1 MAAITF
7 LEAIRQA
14 MQEEMRRDERVLLMG
29 EDVANYGGAFK
40 VTQGMFEEF
49 GRERVVDTPIA
60 ESAIVGAAIGMS
72 MNGLLPIVEMQFI
85 DFITCAFDQITSY
98 AAKSRY
104 RWGVGVPIVI
114 RGPSSGNVHGGPFHS
129 AKPGDVLRAHA
140 GAQGGGRR
148 PRRTTPR
155 DSSRPPSATRTRCST
170 SSTSTSTGAS
180 RTRCRR
186 MTTSCPSARACVRK
200 QGKDITVVTYG
211 TMLYVAL
218 EAAQQL
224 ERDGISLE
232 VIDLRSLLPF
242 DEDMVMTSVK
252 KTGRLILLHED
263 TLTGGLGGEIA
274 ARVADQ
280 AFLYLEAPIKRVT
293 APDTPVPFAP
303 PLEEFFLPKSSDVN
317 RVARELMAF

>member
-14 MQEEMRRDERVLLMG
+14 MLEEMRRDERVLVMG

-40 VTQGMFEEF
+40 VTQGLFEEF
-49 GRERVVDTPIA
+49 GPTRVVNMPIA

-72 MNGLLPIVEMQFI
+72 MNGMLPVVEMQFI

-129 AKPGDVLRAHA
+129 ANPEMYFVHTPGLKVVEPATVYDAKGLLKAAIRDPDPVLYLEPKYLYRRIKDEIPADDYVVPIGKGVIRKPGR
-140 GAQGGGRR
+140 
-148 PRRTTPR
+148 
-155 DSSRPPSATRTRCST
+155 
-170 SSTSTSTGAS
+170 
-180 RTRCRR
+180 
-186 MTTSCPSARACVRK
+186 
-200 QGKDITVVTYG
+200 DITVATYG

-218 EAAQQL
+218 ESAHQL
-224 ERDGISLE
+224 EREGISLE
-232 VIDLRSLLPF
+232 IIDLRSLLPF

-280 AFLYLEAPIKRVT
+280 AFLYLEAPIKRIT

>member
-14 MQEEMRRDERVLLMG
+14 MLEEMRRDERVLVMG

-40 VTQGMFEEF
+40 VTQGLFEEF
-49 GRERVVDTPIA
+49 GPTRVVNMPIA

-72 MNGLLPIVEMQFI
+72 MNGMLPVVEMQFI

-129 AKPGDVLRAHA
+129 ANPEMYFVHTPGLKVVEPATVYDAKGLLKAAIRDPDPVLYLEPKYLYRRIKDEIPADDYVVPI
-140 GAQGGGRR
+140 GKGVIRR
-148 PRRTTPR
+148 PGR
-155 DSSRPPSATRTRCST
+155 
-170 SSTSTSTGAS
+170 
-180 RTRCRR
+180 
-186 MTTSCPSARACVRK
+186 
-200 QGKDITVVTYG
+200 DITVATYG

-218 EAAQQL
+218 ESAHQL
-224 ERDGISLE
+224 EREGISLE
-232 VIDLRSLLPF
+232 IIDLRSLLPF

-274 ARVADQ
+274 ARVVDQ
-280 AFLYLEAPIKRVT
+280 AFLYLEAPIKRIT

>member
-14 MQEEMRRDERVLLMG
+14 MLEEMRRDERVLVMG

-40 VTQGMFEEF
+40 VTQGLFEEF
-49 GRERVVDTPIA
+49 GPTRVVNMPIA

-72 MNGLLPIVEMQFI
+72 MNGMLPVVEMQFI

-129 AKPGDVLRAHA
+129 ANPEMYFVHTPGLKVVEPATVYDAKGLLKAAIRDPDPVLYLEPKYLYRRIKDEIPADDYVVPIGKGVIRKPGR
-140 GAQGGGRR
+140 
-148 PRRTTPR
+148 
-155 DSSRPPSATRTRCST
+155 
-170 SSTSTSTGAS
+170 
-180 RTRCRR
+180 
-186 MTTSCPSARACVRK
+186 
-200 QGKDITVVTYG
+200 DITVATYG

-218 EAAQQL
+218 ESAHQL
-224 ERDGISLE
+224 EREGISLE
-232 VIDLRSLLPF
+232 IIDLRSLLPF

-274 ARVADQ
+274 ARVVDQ
-280 AFLYLEAPIKRVT
+280 AFLYLEAPIKRIT

>member
-40 VTQGMFEEF
+40 VTQGLFEEF
-49 GRERVVDTPIA
+49 GPTRVVNMPIA

-72 MNGLLPIVEMQFI
+72 MNGMLPVVEMQFI

-129 AKPGDVLRAHA
+129 ANPEMYFVHTPGLKVVEPATVYDAKGLLKAAIRDPDPVLYLEPKYLYRRITDEIPADDYVVPI
-140 GAQGGGRR
+140 GKGVIRR
-148 PRRTTPR
+148 PGR
-155 DSSRPPSATRTRCST
+155 
-170 SSTSTSTGAS
+170 
-180 RTRCRR
+180 
-186 MTTSCPSARACVRK
+186 
-200 QGKDITVVTYG
+200 DITVATYG

-218 EAAQQL
+218 ESAHQL
-224 ERDGISLE
+224 EREGISLE
-232 VIDLRSLLPF
+232 IIDLRSLLPF

-280 AFLYLEAPIKRVT
+280 AFLYLEAPIKRIT

>member
-49 GRERVVDTPIA
+49 GPQRVVNMPIA
-60 ESAIVGAAIGMS
+60 ESAIVGAAVGMS
-72 MNGLLPIVEMQFI
+72 MNGMLPIVEMQFI

-129 AKPGDVLRAHA
+129 ANPEMYFVHTPGLKVVEPATVYDAKGLLKAAIRDPDPVLYLEPKYLYRRIKDEIPADDYVVPIGKGVIRKPGR
-140 GAQGGGRR
+140 
-148 PRRTTPR
+148 
-155 DSSRPPSATRTRCST
+155 
-170 SSTSTSTGAS
+170 
-180 RTRCRR
+180 
-186 MTTSCPSARACVRK
+186 
-200 QGKDITVVTYG
+200 DITVATYG

-218 EAAQQL
+218 ESAHQL
-224 ERDGISLE
+224 EREGISLE
-232 VIDLRSLLPF
+232 IIDLRSLLPF

>member
-7 LEAIRQA
+7 LEAIRQV
-14 MQEEMRRDERVLLMG
+14 MLEEMRRDERVLVMG

-40 VTQGMFEEF
+40 VTQGLFEEF
-49 GRERVVDTPIA
+49 GPTRVVNMPIA

-72 MNGLLPIVEMQFI
+72 MNGMLPVVEMQFI

-129 AKPGDVLRAHA
+129 ANPEMYFVHTPGLKVVEPATVYDAKGLLKAAIRDPDPVLYLEPKYLYRRIKDEIPADDYVVPIGKGVIRKPGR
-140 GAQGGGRR
+140 
-148 PRRTTPR
+148 
-155 DSSRPPSATRTRCST
+155 
-170 SSTSTSTGAS
+170 
-180 RTRCRR
+180 
-186 MTTSCPSARACVRK
+186 
-200 QGKDITVVTYG
+200 DITVATYG

-218 EAAQQL
+218 ESAHQL
-224 ERDGISLE
+224 EREGISLE
-232 VIDLRSLLPF
+232 IIDLRSLLPF

-274 ARVADQ
+274 ARVVDQ
-280 AFLYLEAPIKRVT
+280 AFLYLEAPIKRIT

>member
-14 MQEEMRRDERVLLMG
+14 MQEEMRRDERVLVMG
-29 EDVANYGGAFK
+29 EDVANYGGAFR

-49 GRERVVDTPIA
+49 GPERVVNMPIA
-60 ESAIVGAAIGMS
+60 ESAIVGAAIGMA
-72 MNGLLPIVEMQFI
+72 MNGLLPVVEMQFI

-129 AKPGDVLRAHA
+129 ANPEMYFAHTPGLKVVEPATVYDAKGLLKAAIRDPDPVLYFEPKYLYRRIKDEIPADDYVVPIGKGVIRKP
-140 GAQGGGRR
+140 
-148 PRRTTPR
+148 
-155 DSSRPPSATRTRCST
+155 
-170 SSTSTSTGAS
+170 
-180 RTRCRR
+180 
-186 MTTSCPSARACVRK
+186 
-200 QGKDITVVTYG
+200 GKDITLVTYG

-218 EAAQQL
+218 EAAQHL
-224 ERDGISLE
+224 EREGVSLE

-242 DEDMVMTSVK
+242 DEDMVMSSVK
-252 KTGRLILLHED
+252 KTGRLIVLHED

-280 AFLYLEAPIKRVT
+280 AFLYLEAPIKRIT

-317 RVARELMAF
+317 RVAKELMAY

>member
-1 MAAITF
+1 VLY
-7 LEAIRQA
+7 LEPKYLY
-14 MQEEMRRDERVLLMG
+14 RRIKDEIPADDYV
-29 EDVANYGGAFK
+29 
-40 VTQGMFEEF
+40 
-49 GRERVVDTPIA
+49 
-60 ESAIVGAAIGMS
+60 
-72 MNGLLPIVEMQFI
+72 
-85 DFITCAFDQITSY
+85 
-98 AAKSRY
+98 
-104 RWGVGVPIVI
+104 VPIGKGV
-114 RGPSSGNVHGGPFHS
+114 
-129 AKPGDVLRAHA
+129 
-140 GAQGGGRR
+140 
-148 PRRTTPR
+148 
-155 DSSRPPSATRTRCST
+155 
-170 SSTSTSTGAS
+170 
-180 RTRCRR
+180 
-186 MTTSCPSARACVRK
+186 VRK
-200 QGKDITVVTYG
+200 QGKDVTVATYG
-211 TMLYVAL
+211 NMLYVAL
-218 EAAQQL
+218 ESAQQL

>member
-29 EDVANYGGAFK
+29 EDVAKYGGAFK

-49 GRERVVDTPIA
+49 GPERVVNMPIA
-60 ESAIVGAAIGMS
+60 ESAIVGAAVGMS
-72 MNGLLPIVEMQFI
+72 MNGMLPIVEMQFI

-129 AKPGDVLRAHA
+129 ANPEMYFVHTPGLKVVEPATVYDAKGLLKAAIRDPDPVLYLEPKYLY
-140 GAQGGGRR
+140 RR
-148 PRRTTPR
+148 IKDEIPADDYVVPIGKGVVRR
-155 DSSRPPSATRTRCST
+155 
-170 SSTSTSTGAS
+170 
-180 RTRCRR
+180 
-186 MTTSCPSARACVRK
+186 
-200 QGKDITVVTYG
+200 QGKDVTVATYG

-218 EAAQQL
+218 ESAQQL